1 MDTSLP
7 TYVLLLLI
15 RLLLSSSSSIDLRP
29 CTEGEEEGRPEWTL
43 GRARVTTPCA
53 ALNGERGKIEKSF
66 PHPIPRLVTL
76 MGNMEGRP
84 GGGGTIVL
92 LAGRDEM
99 RGLARGRG
107 ALLSRGNARHPCGES
122 FATVNQKEGRQSR
135 SVIHSPFITSM
146 RNIRMKKYIKIR
158 TKCYF

>member
-15 RLLLSSSSSIDLRP
+15 RLLLSSSSIDLRP
-29 CTEGEEEGRPEWTL
+29 CTEGEEEEGRPEWTL

-76 MGNMEGRP
+76 MGNMEGRS
-84 GGGGTIVL
+84 GGGTIVL

-107 ALLSRGNARHPCGES
+107 ALLSLGAML
-122 FATVNQKEGRQSR
+122 A
-135 SVIHSPFITSM
+135 IHAEKALQPSTKKKGDNPEALFILLLSLP
-146 RNIRMKKYIKIR
+146 
-158 TKCYF
+158 